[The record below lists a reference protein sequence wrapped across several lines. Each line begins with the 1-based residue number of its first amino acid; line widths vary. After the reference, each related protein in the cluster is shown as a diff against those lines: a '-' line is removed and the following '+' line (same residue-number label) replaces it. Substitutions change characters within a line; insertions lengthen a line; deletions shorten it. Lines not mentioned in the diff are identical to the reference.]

1 MPATDMNPDAPRW
14 PEGNRSC
21 VALAFDLDGPT
32 GDAMLDGSI
41 WNNPSYF
48 TLGSYGPWRALGRL
62 LDMLADRKV
71 PATFFVPAWVVENW
85 PKQCAAIVERGHEIG
100 YHGYRHEAFWTL
112 DRDGQR
118 QYTLDILLL

>member
-1 MPATDMNPDAPRW
+1 MNPDAPRW

-48 TLGSYGPWRALGRL
+48 TLGSYGPWRALGRCIVTVGAL
-62 LDMLADRKV
+62 GRKRAWSADPTV
-71 PATFFVPAWVVENW
+71 WEP
-85 PKQCAAIVERGHEIG
+85 G
-100 YHGYRHEAFWTL
+100 
-112 DRDGQR
+112 
-118 QYTLDILLL
+118 

>member
-71 PATFFVPAWVVENW
+71 PATFFVPPWVVENW
-85 PKQCAAIVERGHEIG
+85 PKPCPAIAEVCHAIG
-100 YHGYRHEAFWTL
+100 YPAFPPHPISPLARAT
-112 DRDGQR
+112 QPA
-118 QYTLDILLL
+118 